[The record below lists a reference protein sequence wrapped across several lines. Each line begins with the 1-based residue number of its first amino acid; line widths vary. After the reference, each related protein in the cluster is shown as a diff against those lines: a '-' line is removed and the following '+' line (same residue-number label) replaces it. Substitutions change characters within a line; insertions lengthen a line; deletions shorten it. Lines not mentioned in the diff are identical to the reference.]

1 MEARHLKDLLV
12 SSGIREGAK
21 QGPRVHMTQD
31 KSDPKKW
38 YVSAVDLR
46 RSDVRRVKGGLLKYS
61 KTCTCSHLSVQTED
75 DMFDLLEVPEKY
87 LEGFVKDP
95 REMIFPPVATLPD
108 GIKKC
113 LQNALRLCDSVDA
126 LLASGQ
132 DLGHASFLLLT
143 SLEELGKACM
153 ILQMGKE
160 AKKKESDIAVVRQ
173 FRDHSEKL
181 WRAGI
186 QLKEIAVE
194 TQPHTFLDL
203 EEILLT
209 VWQSDESAR
218 FMGIERGSLAS
229 IHREYG
235 LYVNYFSHSK
245 TWGAFKDR
253 FDQFTAIFTH
263 DGIKSTIELVRKACC
278 RFLNDVE
285 TKQLDAREPKDLF
298 KRIQIDREDRDIEEN
313 QS

>member
-1 MEARHLKDLLV
+1 MNGEEIEARHLMDLLV
-12 SSGIREGAK
+12 SSGIPGGAR
-21 QGPRVHMTQD
+21 QGPRVHMNQD
-31 KSDPKKW
+31 ESDPKKW

-46 RSDVRRVKGGLLKYS
+46 GSDVRRVKGDLLKYS
-61 KTCTCSHLSVQTED
+61 KTCTCSHLSVQTDD
-75 DMFDLLEVPEKY
+75 DMFDLLEVPEEY
-87 LEGFVKDP
+87 LDGFVENP
-95 REMIFPPVATLPD
+95 RGMNFPPVATLPD

-143 SLEELGKACM
+143 SMEELGKACM
-153 ILQMGKE
+153 ILEMGKE
-160 AKKKESDIAVVRQ
+160 AKKMGRKVAIIRQ
-173 FRDHSEKL
+173 LRDHPEKL

-186 QLKEIAVE
+186 QLKEVAVE
-194 TQPHTFLDL
+194 TQPHTFPDF
-203 EEILLT
+203 EEILLA

-218 FMGIERGSLAS
+218 FMGIKRGFLAS

-245 TWGAFKDR
+245 TWGAFRDQFDR
-253 FDQFTAIFTH
+253 FRAIFTLE
-263 DGIKSTIELVRKACC
+263 GIKGMIELVRNTCS

-285 TKQLDAREPKDLF
+285 TKQLDAREQSYTLA
-298 KRIQIDREDRDIEEN
+298 EN
-313 QS
+313 P